1 MLMLTSGR
9 CMLGDCTLRKVL
21 RRWALILV
29 AMKIMLLGLES
40 SGLIQLM
47 GVKGI
52 LLTVLWCRRR
62 SLLKTVTGLS
72 RCLIVRRLLCI
83 LIRMLAFWIFFT
95 EINLTTW
102 MIY

>member
-1 MLMLTSGR
+1 MLMLALGH

-21 RRWALILV
+21 RLWALILV
-29 AMKIMLLGLES
+29 VIEIMSLGLES

-83 LIRMLAFWIFFT
+83 LIKMLAFWIFFT
-95 EINLTTW
+95 EISLIIW
-102 MIY
+102 MVY